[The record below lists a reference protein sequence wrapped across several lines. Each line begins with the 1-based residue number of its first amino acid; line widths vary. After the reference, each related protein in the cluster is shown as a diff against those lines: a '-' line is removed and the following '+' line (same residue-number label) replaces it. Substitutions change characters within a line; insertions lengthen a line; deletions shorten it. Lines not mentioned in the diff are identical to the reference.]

1 MTARMQALA
10 ARSIKELTQK
20 RILKN
25 RMADYQADSLAIDR
39 AYRNKKRCNRG

>member
-1 MTARMQALA
+1 MTAKQWA

-25 RMADYQADSLAIDR
+25 RMAEHQANSAAIDR
-39 AYRNKKRCNRG
+39 AYRNKKRCNKG